1 MNTERRISLEPG
13 FVLHR
18 KPYRDTSL
26 LLEVFTGRYGRVGL
40 VAKGARRPRSALKGL
55 LQPFQPLL
63 LSWTGRGELRTLT
76 GAEPAERPL
85 FPAGPALAGGFYLN
99 EVLLRLVER
108 HDPQPDLYP
117 VYARTVSALT
127 RGSDMEWTLR
137 LFERDLLQCLGY
149 GLLLGDEAE
158 GGGPVQSGGRYW
170 YHLERGPVPDQGG
183 GGIPVR
189 GETLLAL
196 ASGLPPP
203 DPQGRA
209 EAKLLMRNALRL
221 YLGDKPLASRALFR
235 QFAGSKR
242 PQPSGE

>member
-1 MNTERRISLEPG
+1 MNTERRTSLEPG

-18 KPYRDTSL
+18 KPYRDTSF
-26 LLEVFTGRYGRVGL
+26 LLEAFTAQHGRVGL

-63 LSWTGRGELRTLT
+63 LSWIGRGDLRTLS
-76 GAEPAERPL
+76 GAEPAERPVFL
-85 FPAGPALAGGFYLN
+85 AGPALAGGFYLN
-99 EVLLRLVER
+99 EVLLRLVGR

-117 VYARTVSALT
+117 VYARTISALAG
-127 RGSDMEWTLR
+127 GSDMEWTLR

-149 GLLLGDEAE
+149 GLLLGDEAD
-158 GGGPVQSGGRYW
+158 GGGTVQSEGHYC
-170 YHLERGPVPDQGG
+170 YHLERGPLPDRGS

-196 ASGLPPP
+196 MSGEAP
-203 DPQGRA
+203 DAEGRI
-209 EAKLLMRNALRL
+209 EAKLLMRAALRL

-235 QFAGSKR
+235 QMAGK
-242 PQPSGE
+242 PSGE

>member
-1 MNTERRISLEPG
+1 MSTERRTSLEPG

-26 LLEVFTGRYGRVGL
+26 LLEIFTARQGRVGL
-40 VAKGARRPRSALKGL
+40 VAKGARRPRSMLKGL

-63 LSWTGRGELRTLT
+63 LSWTGRGELRTLI

-85 FPAGPALAGGFYLN
+85 FLAGAALAGGFYLN

-108 HDPQPDLYP
+108 HDPQPELYP
-117 VYARTVSALT
+117 VYARTLSALAET
-127 RGSDMEWTLR
+127 SDMEWTLR

-149 GLLLGDEAE
+149 GLLLGDEAD
-158 GGGPVQSGGRYW
+158 GGGTVQPGYRYC
-170 YHLERGPVPDQGG
+170 YHLERGPVPDRGS

-196 ASGLPPP
+196 ESGNAPP
-203 DPQGRA
+203 DAEGRV
-209 EAKLLMRNALRL
+209 EAKVLMRTALRL
-221 YLGDKPLASRALFR
+221 YLGDKPLASRDLFR
-235 QFAGSKR
+235 QMAGK
-242 PQPSGE
+242 PVQPSGE